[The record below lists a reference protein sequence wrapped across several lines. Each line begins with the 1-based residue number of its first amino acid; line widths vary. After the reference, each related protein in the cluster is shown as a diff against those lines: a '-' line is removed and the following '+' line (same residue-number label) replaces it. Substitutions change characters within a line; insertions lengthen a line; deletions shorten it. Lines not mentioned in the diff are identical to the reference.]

1 MSTYDPTANAA
12 HSPQLQ
18 DLLKY
23 ASDHR
28 YVCPLPSEWDRL
40 HNMLPPDGTHRAPLP
55 LILGAWNLTEN
66 LDKWLRFEEHLVW
79 ADTHGALA
87 KADRFLRALTPE
99 QWLMWD
105 VQ

>member
-1 MSTYDPTANAA
+1 MSVQDSIVNPE

-18 DLLKY
+18 NLLKY
-23 ASDHR
+23 ASNHR
-28 YVCPLPSEWDRL
+28 YVCPMPTEWNRL
-40 HNMLPPDGTHRAPLP
+40 YKMLPADGERRAPLP

-99 QWLMWD
+99 QWLTWD
-105 VQ
+105 MQ